1 MTQEKQQLDKII
13 ELYNS
18 GIEKNINIAIDTA
31 NSIFGISADELE
43 YMATIR
49 SGNLITCEMKEDE
62 TYTDIHGVKYLI
74 NKETTIKIKHNSSLP
89 NFLKRLFIPLVG
101 F

>member
-1 MTQEKQQLDKII
+1 MTQEKQKLDKII

-18 GIEKNINIAIDTA
+18 GIEENINIAIETA
-31 NSIFGISADELE
+31 NNIFGINADELE

-49 SGNLITCEMKEDE
+49 SDKLIYCEMKEDE
-62 TYTDIHGVKYLI
+62 KHTDIHGVKYLI

-89 NFLKRLFIPLVG
+89 NFLTRLFIPLVV